1 VIDRADGRD
10 YTGRRAVV
18 TGCASGIG
26 EQLAI
31 LLAARGAHV
40 IGLDRQ
46 SSSVPVT
53 EFHHVDLADSEVIAE
68 VVAAIADPVD
78 ALFNVAGISGTVD
91 PGLVVGIN
99 FVGTRELTEALIPR
113 MRAGAAIVN
122 TSSLA
127 ASRYLERR
135 ELVGGLLA
143 THDREA
149 AMHWCASH
157 VEEVG
162 TGYAISKDTL
172 VWYTL
177 NRAVELAPLG
187 IRMNAIAPGITD
199 TPIIADTIRSRGDEF
214 LKAIPM
220 PLGRMARPEEQATV
234 LAFLNSDD
242 ASYLS
247 GQVLWVDG
255 AYSAGVAT
263 DRFANTTG
271 SVGAPPA
278 AADRRQGRGP

>member
-1 VIDRADGRD
+1 MERADGRD

-26 EQLAI
+26 QQVAI

-46 SSSVPVT
+46 SSATPVA
-53 EFHHVDLADSEVIAE
+53 EFHHVDLGDSDVITE

-91 PGLVVGIN
+91 PRLVVGIN

-113 MRAGAAIVN
+113 MGAGSAIVN

-135 ELVGGLLA
+135 ELVSGLLA
-143 THDREA
+143 TDDRDA
-149 AMHWCASH
+149 AMRWCASH
-157 VEEVG
+157 VAEVG
-162 TGYAISKDTL
+162 TGYAISKDAL

-187 IRMNAIAPGITD
+187 IRMNAIAPGITE
-199 TPIIADTIRSRGDEF
+199 TPIIVDTIRSRGVGF

-220 PLGRMARPEEQATV
+220 PLGRMARPEEQASV

-255 AYSAGVAT
+255 AYSAGLAT
-263 DRFANTTG
+263 DRFVNSTG

-278 AADRRQGRGP
+278 AADRRGGPGQ

>member
-1 VIDRADGRD
+1 MGGADGRD
-10 YTGRRAVV
+10 YAGRRVVV

-26 EQLAI
+26 EQLAV
-31 LLAARGAHV
+31 LLSARGAHV

-46 SSSVPVT
+46 ESGAPVA
-53 EFHHVDLADSEVIAE
+53 EFHRVDLADSGAVSA
-68 VVAAIADPVD
+68 VAAAIADPVD
-78 ALFNVAGISGTVD
+78 ALFNVAGISGTAA
-91 PGLVVGIN
+91 PALVVGIN
-99 FVGTRELTEALIPR
+99 FVGTRELTEALIPG

-135 ELVGGLLA
+135 ELVSGLLA
-143 THDREA
+143 TDDREA
-149 AMHWCASH
+149 AMRWCHRH
-157 VEEVG
+157 VAEVG
-162 TGYAISKDTL
+162 TGYALSKDAL

-187 IRMNAIAPGITD
+187 IRMNAIAPGITE
-199 TPIIADTIRSRGDEF
+199 TPIIADTIRSRGADF

-220 PLGRMARPEEQATV
+220 PLGRMARPEEQAAV
-234 LAFLNSDD
+234 LAFLGSDD

-255 AYSAGVAT
+255 AFSAGLAT
-263 DRFANTTG
+263 GRFQNTTG
-271 SVGAPPA
+271 SVGTPPA
-278 AADRRQGRGP
+278 AAAD